1 MYVPW
6 HVCMIMYV
14 CVFVYLLVIVCTYVH
29 VPHIYHI
36 YVCFVTIFLC
46 TNSFFF
52 SEQGPAGAQP
62 GCELLG
68 RSRRAAMIHRYN
80 VGKTIVPSPLPSIAN
95 SELIVI
101 NAD

>member
-1 MYVPW
+1 MYK
-6 HVCMIMYV
+6 
-14 CVFVYLLVIVCTYVH
+14 FG
-29 VPHIYHI
+29 
-36 YVCFVTIFLC
+36 
-46 TNSFFF
+46 FFF
-52 SEQGPAGAQP
+52 SEQGPARAQP